1 MLSAML
7 ASSVSAVSPD
17 EKPMTLH
24 GGRRIAES
32 EDSQPAF
39 FNVAQ
44 SLEAAWDV
52 WLSMHW
58 GARHV
63 EQIAQQRLR
72 QLVAIARERSPFYRN
87 LYRGIPW
94 GECRL
99 SQLPVV
105 TKSELMAHF
114 DAAVTD
120 PDVTRERV
128 HQFLVD
134 QDRVGHPLRDRYAV
148 WTSSGTSGEPGVFVH
163 DGRALAVYEALEV
176 IRFRRLLSPAMLAAT
191 FLASDRYALV
201 GATGG
206 HFAGNATVERVRL
219 LYPWLAQR
227 VRVFSILESTPAL
240 VEQLNEYQP
249 TLLATY
255 PTAAGLLAEEQQGG
269 RLAIK
274 PREIWTGGERLSSAQ
289 RSYIGAVFGCEV
301 HDGYGAS
308 EFLAIAWDCGRGALH
323 VNADWIL
330 LEPVDEAYRPV
341 PPGVASDTVLITNLA
356 NHVQPL
362 IRYDL
367 GDSVTLLDRPC
378 ECGSEFPAIRVEGRC
393 DDVVGVSDVTGRTVK
408 LLPLALTTVLEDE
421 ASVHRY
427 QLVQASPTALILRL
441 DPKGAD
447 MDAVRRCRESL
458 GRFLQ
463 AQGAPNVTVEIE
475 QCSPQRH
482 PISGKLRRVVANT
495 AGG

>member
-1 MLSAML
+1 
-7 ASSVSAVSPD
+7 
-17 EKPMTLH
+17 MTLQ
-24 GGRRIAES
+24 GGRGA
-32 EDSQPAF
+32 DSHDPPPGF
-39 FNVAQ
+39 FDVAQ

-52 WLSMHW
+52 WSSTYW
-58 GARHV
+58 GAHCV
-63 EQIAQQRLR
+63 EQVAQRRLR
-72 QLVAIARERSPFYRN
+72 QLVAVARERSLYYRN
-87 LYRGIPW
+87 LYRGIP
-94 GECRL
+94 EDAFDL
-99 SQLPVV
+99 AQLPIV
-105 TKSELMAHF
+105 TKSDLMAHF

-120 PDVTRERV
+120 PDVTRGRI
-128 HQFLVD
+128 QRFLAGH
-134 QDRVGHPLRDRYAV
+134 DRIGHPLHDRYAV
-148 WTSSGTSGEPGVFVH
+148 WTSSGTTGEPGIFVH
-163 DGRALAVYEALEV
+163 DGRSLAVYEALEA

-206 HFAGNATVERVRL
+206 HFAGNATVERLRL

-227 VRVFSILESTPAL
+227 VRVFSILQSTPAL
-240 VEQLNEYQP
+240 VEQLNEYRP

-269 RLAIK
+269 RLAIE

-289 RSYIGAVFGCEV
+289 RSHVGAVFGCEV
-301 HDGYGAS
+301 RDGYGAS

-323 VNADWIL
+323 VNADWVF
-330 LEPVDEAYRPV
+330 LEPVDERYRPV
-341 PPGVASDTVLITNLA
+341 TPGVACHTVLLTNLV
-356 NHVQPL
+356 NQVQPL

-378 ECGSEFPAIRVEGRC
+378 ECGSAFPAIRVEGRC
-393 DDVVGVSDVTGRTVK
+393 DDVVGVRDAAGRTVK
-408 LLPLALTTVLEDE
+408 LLPLALMTVLEEE

-441 DPKGAD
+441 DPKAAD
-447 MDAVRRCRESL
+447 ADAVRRCRASL

-463 AQGAPNVTVEIE
+463 AQGAPNVTIDIE

-482 PISGKLRRVVANT
+482 PISGKLRRVVANP
-495 AGG
+495 AVA